1 MEIKTMVI
9 ERRSN
14 VWERVRRSHILN
26 IASAARESDD
36 KRPSRAKN
44 PHACGA
50 SRIKIGSSTL
60 ARGSVRLPIL
70 KLGVYSEGPKQYT
83 VADT

>member
-1 MEIKTMVI
+1 MPKKGIVGEILVDKRKWKKMEIKTMVI

-36 KRPSRAKN
+36 NGQAVQKP
-44 PHACGA
+44 
-50 SRIKIGSSTL
+50 T
-60 ARGSVRLPIL
+60 RLWCIS
-70 KLGVYSEGPKQYT
+70 Y
-83 VADT
+83 